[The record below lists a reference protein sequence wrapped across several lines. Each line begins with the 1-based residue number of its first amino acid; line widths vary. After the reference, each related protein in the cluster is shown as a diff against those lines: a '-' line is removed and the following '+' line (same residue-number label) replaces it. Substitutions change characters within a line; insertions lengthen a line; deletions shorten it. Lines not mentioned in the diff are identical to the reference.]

1 MNFLKMLQKHG
12 LVLTKRDLD
21 FERDGVLNPAVIY
34 DNGKIHMFY
43 RAVAK
48 GNHSTL
54 GYCVFKDPLTIESQ
68 LDVPVLTPTLPN
80 EKHGIEDPRIVK
92 IDDLFYISYCGYDGE
107 NAFGCV
113 ATSKDLKTFTKHG
126 IVVPQIKGYDLKGLL
141 KGQPKLNNKYF
152 TPSTGSEGYVW
163 DKNVVFFPRRI
174 DNKLFFLHRIHPGIQ
189 IACVD
194 SLDDLTPEFWREYML
209 DFHKHIVLDPDHDHE
224 FSYLGN
230 GAPPI
235 ETPEGWILIYHGVH
249 DTEKG
254 HTYVACAALLDLE
267 DPSKEIARLPQPLFS
282 PDQEFELNGYVNNVC
297 FPSGT
302 AVIDDELYIYYGA
315 ADDCI
320 ACASIPMQELLDELL
335 AHKVHIPE
343 ESSVKISTPA

>member
-1 MNFLKMLQKHG
+1 MLQKHG
-12 LVLTKRDLD
+12 LVLTKRELD
-21 FERDGVLNPAVIY
+21 FECDGVLNPAVIY
-34 DNGKIHMFY
+34 EDGKIHMFY

-48 GNHSTL
+48 GNRSTI
-54 GYCVFKDPLTIESQ
+54 GYCLFKDPLNIEMQ
-68 LDVPVLTPTLPN
+68 LDVPLLVPTTEN

-92 IDDLFYISYCGYDGE
+92 IDDIYYLSYCGYDGE

-113 ATSKDLKTFTKHG
+113 ATSTDLKEFKKHG
-126 IVVPQIKGYDLKGLL
+126 IVVPQIKGFELNGFLQ
-141 KGQPKLNNKYF
+141 GQPRLNNKYF

-174 DNKLFFLHRIHPGIQ
+174 NNKLYFLHRINPGIQ

-194 SLDDLTPEFWREYML
+194 SLEDLTPEFWCEYML
-209 DFHKHIVLDPDHDHE
+209 EFHQHIVLDPDHDHE

-249 DTEKG
+249 DTEEG
-254 HTYVACAALLDLE
+254 HNYVACAALLDLE
-267 DPSKEIARLPQPLFS
+267 NPCKELARLPEPLFS
-282 PDQEFELNGYVNNVC
+282 PDQKWELNGYVNNVC

-302 AVIDDELYIYYGA
+302 AVIEDQIYIYYGA
-315 ADDCI
+315 ADESI
-320 ACASIPMQELLDELL
+320 ACASIPMKYLLDELL
-335 AHKVHIPE
+335 SNKIEVVDQPLIN
-343 ESSVKISTPA
+343 SSINNQANT